1 MTSKEWLMRGRGIE
15 REIKALEQSQRE
27 TYERLTRATTSL
39 DKISVRATKDPH
51 LFDAYAAL
59 SDKIQ
64 ARTAAL
70 IGVRVEII
78 QAVER
83 LEDANQRTLLIERY
97 VNGKTFEEIAADM
110 HYTWRH
116 VHRVHG
122 AALIEMHKVLCEAA
136 GGPVSGEK
144 ALQSETTPEG

>member
-1 MTSKEWLMRGRGIE
+1 MTPKEWLMRGRGIE
-15 REIKALEQSQRE
+15 REIKSLEQSQRE
-27 TYERLTRATTSL
+27 AYERLTRATTSL
-39 DKISVRATKDPH
+39 DKVSVRATKDPH

-78 QAVER
+78 QATEK

-97 VNGKTFEEIAADM
+97 VNGKTWERICVDM
-110 HYTWRH
+110 KYSWKQ
-116 VHRVHG
+116 VHRIHG
-122 AALIEMHKVLCEAA
+122 AALQAIE
-136 GGPVSGEK
+136 PFI
-144 ALQSETTPEG
+144 SER

>member
-1 MTSKEWLMRGRGIE
+1 MTPKEWLMRGRGIE
-15 REIKALEQSQRE
+15 REIKSLEQSQRE
-27 TYERLTRATTSL
+27 AYERLTRATTSL
-39 DKISVRATKDPH
+39 DKISVRSTKDPH

-78 QAVER
+78 QATEK

-97 VNGKTFEEIAADM
+97 VNGKTWERICVDM
-110 HYTWRH
+110 KYSWKQ
-116 VHRVHG
+116 VHRIHG
-122 AALIEMHKVLCEAA
+122 AALQAIEPCI
-136 GGPVSGEK
+136 
-144 ALQSETTPEG
+144 SER

>member
-1 MTSKEWLMRGRGIE
+1 MTTKEWLMRGRGIE
-15 REIKALEQSQRE
+15 REIKSLEQSQRE
-27 TYERLTRATTSL
+27 AYDRLTRAVTSL

-78 QAVER
+78 QATEK

-97 VNGKTFEEIAADM
+97 VNGKTFEEIAAEM

-122 AALIEMHKVLCEAA
+122 AALRAMDELDFFKM
-136 GGPVSGEK
+136 S
-144 ALQSETTPEG
+144 

>member
-1 MTSKEWLMRGRGIE
+1 MTPKEWLSRGRGIE
-15 REIKALEQSQRE
+15 REIKALEESQRE
-27 TYERLTRATTSL
+27 AYERLTRATASL
-39 DKISVRATKDPH
+39 DKIAVQTTKDPH

-83 LEDANQRTLLIERY
+83 LQDVNQRTLLIERY
-97 VNGKTFEEIAADM
+97 VNGKTWERICVDM
-110 HYTWRH
+110 KYSWKQ
-116 VHRVHG
+116 VHRIHG
-122 AALIEMHKVLCEAA
+122 AALQEIETHISKR
-136 GGPVSGEK
+136 
-144 ALQSETTPEG
+144 

>member
-1 MTSKEWLMRGRGIE
+1 MTHKEWLMRGRGIE

-27 TYERLTRATTSL
+27 AYERLTRATTSL
-39 DKISVRATKDPH
+39 DKVSVRATKDPH

-78 QAVER
+78 QATEK
-83 LEDANQRTLLIERY
+83 LEDANQRTLLVERY
-97 VNGKTFEEIAADM
+97 VNGKTWERICVDM
-110 HYTWRH
+110 KYSWKQ
-116 VHRVHG
+116 VHRIHG
-122 AALIEMHKVLCEAA
+122 AALQAIE
-136 GGPVSGEK
+136 PFVSER
-144 ALQSETTPEG
+144 

>member
-1 MTSKEWLMRGRGIE
+1 MTAKEWLMRGRGIE

-27 TYERLTRATTSL
+27 AYERLTRATTSL

-78 QAVER
+78 QATEK

-97 VNGKTFEEIAADM
+97 VNGKTWEKICVDM
-110 HYTWRH
+110 KYSWKQ
-116 VHRVHG
+116 VHRIHG
-122 AALIEMHKVLCEAA
+122 AALRCFLEFFQDDIE
-136 GGPVSGEK
+136 
-144 ALQSETTPEG
+144 

>member
-1 MTSKEWLMRGRGIE
+1 MTAKEWLMRGRGIE
-15 REIKALEQSQRE
+15 REIKSLEQSQRE
-27 TYERLTRATTSL
+27 AYERLTRAVTSL

-51 LFDAYAAL
+51 LFDAYVAL

-78 QAVER
+78 QATEK

-97 VNGKTFEEIAADM
+97 VNGKTWERICMDM
-110 HYTWRH
+110 KYSWKQ
-116 VHRVHG
+116 VHRIHG
-122 AALIEMHKVLCEAA
+122 AALQAIE
-136 GGPVSGEK
+136 PFI
-144 ALQSETTPEG
+144 SER

>member
-1 MTSKEWLMRGRGIE
+1 MTPKEWLMRGRGIE

-27 TYERLTRATTSL
+27 AYERLTRATTSL
-39 DKISVRATKDPH
+39 DKVSVRATKDPH

-78 QAVER
+78 QAAEK

-97 VNGKTFEEIAADM
+97 VNGKTWEKICVDM
-110 HYTWRH
+110 KYSWKQ
-116 VHRVHG
+116 VHRIHG
-122 AALIEMHKVLCEAA
+122 AALIEMHNVLCKAT
-136 GGPVSGEK
+136 GGPVSGER
-144 ALQSETTPEG
+144 A

>member
-1 MTSKEWLMRGRGIE
+1 MTPKEWLMRGRGIE

-27 TYERLTRATTSL
+27 AYERLTRATTSL
-39 DKISVRATKDPH
+39 DKVSVRATKDPH

-78 QAVER
+78 QATGR
-83 LEDANQRTLLIERY
+83 LEDANQRTLLVERY
-97 VNGKTFEEIAADM
+97 VNGKTWERICVDM
-110 HYTWRH
+110 KYSWKQ
-116 VHRVHG
+116 VHRIHG
-122 AALIEMHKVLCEAA
+122 AALQAIE
-136 GGPVSGEK
+136 PFI
-144 ALQSETTPEG
+144 PER